1 MSAVVQGHTHSNL
14 QVHESLFSLIWPG
27 CKGITIARLAKKE
40 DHDAQDT
47 VKRVEAEGG
56 QCLDLIAD
64 VSDPEV

>member
-1 MSAVVQGHTHSNL
+1 
-14 QVHESLFSLIWPG
+14 VHESLFSLIWPG

-47 VKRVEAEGG
+47 VMRVEAEGG